1 MPVTAEPKATT
12 IQDTSVENNLG
23 LVHACAHR
31 FKGRGIEYDDLYQAG
46 CMGLVKASAAFDAS
60 RGVMFSTYAV
70 PVILGEIRRLFRD
83 GGTVKVS
90 RSLKELGLAAGRT
103 RELLGSEL
111 GREATVNEVA
121 ERMGRAPEDVAQAL
135 AATTPPLSLT
145 GGEEDGSGQID
156 LPEEGPEERLS
167 DLLSL
172 QQLLSSLEERDR
184 QLIFLRYYRRKTQT
198 EVARRLGMTQV
209 QVSRRE
215 KRILQ
220 SMRQQLLDG
229 AFVRHGFGPPASRP
243 TDGAAATL
251 RRPPAAGGPAARTC
265 ALQEFCP
272 IAAII

>member
-1 MPVTAEPKATT
+1 MPVTAEPKATA

-46 CMGLVKASAAFDAS
+46 CMGLVKASAAFDAG

-111 GREATVNEVA
+111 GR
-121 ERMGRAPEDVAQAL
+121 
-135 AATTPPLSLT
+135 
-145 GGEEDGSGQID
+145 
-156 LPEEGPEERLS
+156 EERLS

-220 SMRQQLLDG
+220 SMRQQLLD
-229 AFVRHGFGPPASRP
+229 
-243 TDGAAATL
+243 
-251 RRPPAAGGPAARTC
+251 
-265 ALQEFCP
+265 
-272 IAAII
+272 

>member
-1 MPVTAEPKATT
+1 MDHT
-12 IQDTSVENNLG
+12 IALIRRAHEGDENARAQLVEENTG
-23 LVHACAHR
+23 LIWCVVKR
-31 FKGRGIEYDDLYQAG
+31 FYGRGTEAEDLFQVGSIGLLKAIDKFDLGYD
-46 CMGLVKASAAFDAS
+46 VK
-60 RGVMFSTYAV
+60 FSTYAV
-70 PVILGEIRRLFRD
+70 PMILGEIKRFLRD
-83 GGTVKVS
+83 DGTVKVS

-220 SMRQQLLDG
+220 SMRQQLLD
-229 AFVRHGFGPPASRP
+229 
-243 TDGAAATL
+243 
-251 RRPPAAGGPAARTC
+251 
-265 ALQEFCP
+265 
-272 IAAII
+272 

>member
-1 MPVTAEPKATT
+1 MPVTAEPKATA

-46 CMGLVKASAAFDAS
+46 CMGLVKASAAFDAG

-220 SMRQQLLDG
+220 SMRQQLLHG
-229 AFVRHGFGPPASRP
+229 AVARRGLGPQASRP
-243 TDGAAATL
+243 PAGCAAHV
-251 RRPPAAGGPAARTC
+251 RRPRLAGWPAARTR

>member
-1 MPVTAEPKATT
+1 MPCR
-12 IQDTSVENNLG
+12 S
-23 LVHACAHR
+23 
-31 FKGRGIEYDDLYQAG
+31 
-46 CMGLVKASAAFDAS
+46 SW
-60 RGVMFSTYAV
+60 
-70 PVILGEIRRLFRD
+70 GEIRRLFRD
-83 GGTVKVS
+83 GGIVKVS

-220 SMRQQLLDG
+220 SMRQQLLD
-229 AFVRHGFGPPASRP
+229 
-243 TDGAAATL
+243 
-251 RRPPAAGGPAARTC
+251 
-265 ALQEFCP
+265 
-272 IAAII
+272 

>member
-1 MPVTAEPKATT
+1 ME
-12 IQDTSVENNLG
+12 L
-23 LVHACAHR
+23 LVRA
-31 FKGRGIEYDDLYQAG
+31 KEGDKDSKDKLVMGN
-46 CMGLVKASAAFDAS
+46 MGLVWSIARRFTGRGCELEDIVSIGTIGLIKAIDRFDMKYE
-60 RGVMFSTYAV
+60 VEFSTYAV
-70 PVILGEIRRLFRD
+70 PMITGEIKRFFRD
-83 GGTVKVS
+83 SGTIKVS
-90 RSLKELGLAAGRT
+90 RSLKELGLAAGRI

-220 SMRQQLLDG
+220 SMRQQLLD
-229 AFVRHGFGPPASRP
+229 
-243 TDGAAATL
+243 
-251 RRPPAAGGPAARTC
+251 
-265 ALQEFCP
+265 
-272 IAAII
+272 